1 MGAKSWFLEWWPVLS
16 FIFMGA
22 MAIGGVLM
30 RRSFVSHEQMA
41 PLNNRVQTIEQTY
54 AKDKELNEIRLRMEK
69 LDETIRNLP
78 GREQLERTQLQL
90 ARVEEQCKHLEETIA
105 RVERPLQ
112 LMLEA
117 KLNRRSSD

>member
-1 MGAKSWFLEWWPVLS
+1 MEAKSWFLEWWPVLS

-30 RRSFVSHEQMA
+30 RRSFVSQEQIA

-54 AKDKELNEIRLRMEK
+54 AKDKELTEIRLRMEK
-69 LDETIRNLP
+69 QEQLIGNLP
-78 GREQLERTQLQL
+78 NRELLTQTQVQLSRLE
-90 ARVEEQCKHLEETIA
+90 AQCKHLEDTIT
-105 RVERPLQ
+105 RVERPLA

>member
-1 MGAKSWFLEWWPVLS
+1 MDELLKWWPLLS

-22 MAIGGVLM
+22 LTIGGLLM
-30 RRSFVSHEQMA
+30 RRSFVSQDQLT

-69 LDETIRNLP
+69 QEELIRNLP
-78 GREQLERTQLQL
+78 NRDLLAQTQLQL
-90 ARVEEQCKHLEETIA
+90 ARVESQCKHLEETIT
-105 RVERPLQ
+105 RIERPLS